1 MIEDDELRNLY
12 KASSEERLQK
22 LEVGLLHLEERPDDE
37 AVLETLRHELHSL
50 KGDSRSLGQAD
61 IAAFTEQIEGV
72 VKHIQQREVQLTLG
86 LSNYLY
92 QGVDAIAQ
100 LVDEAITGESRQIDL
115 THISEQLLAA
125 VAAISE
131 PKVPQPEAALPLQPS
146 RPVPTL
152 LEDDELREIYQ
163 ITSQRRLQ
171 NLKLGLVQLSKQSTD
186 ATTLE
191 HLRREIHS
199 LKGDSKAVELETV
212 AGLAEQLETLF
223 KAIQRQEIQFNAVL
237 NDRLEQSLEAVAQ
250 LVHEAVT
257 GEPSAANIPQVL
269 EGLAQAMLDNSAP
282 QQNPAPE
289 THDASPVASVGEDAE
304 LYEIYRTTS
313 EERLQRLEAGLLR
326 LEQQPQNA
334 ATLADLLREVHSLKG
349 DSRSAGI
356 DTVETLTHAIEE
368 VLGGIQR
375 REVALTPALG
385 DQLFQGLTA
394 IAQLIQAALTNTP
407 GTINLTQLL
416 SELAQ
421 AVPSPIASTEP
432 AIESGVA
439 DVMIQDVPSLALSD
453 PQQIDTIR
461 VPTRDLDTL
470 MNQVEELIATRIQ
483 IDQSMIQMK
492 QFTTL
497 WDEWKTSRSQGQ
509 QVTVP
514 ASNAYEGQLETLI
527 DRLRRSA
534 QESSTK
540 LDFITETLGDRIR
553 TLRMLPLASL
563 FQSFARVVRD
573 LGRQQSKEVQLI
585 IEGGDITADKRILE
599 EMKDALMH
607 LIRNSIDHGIEAS
620 DDRAKLGKPRLAT
633 IWLRGYQTSN
643 SIVIEVADDGR
654 GLNLEHIKQTAIKRR
669 LYSPQELEAMAPI
682 QLYDLIFAPGFST
695 RTFITEL
702 SGRGVGLDVVRT
714 KVDRLKGTIQVNS
727 TPNQGCTFRLQLST
741 NLTTA
746 NVMLLEVHG
755 IIHALP
761 IEFLQ
766 TSLLISPDDI
776 VTVDGQDTL
785 TIDGQDIRIAQ
796 LADVLELSSSPAYA
810 TVAKV
815 NPQHSDRQPC
825 LLLRVGEEVGGFLV
839 DRLLTMQEVILKP
852 QSPLLKRVR
861 NVMGATILGTGDVCM
876 ILNPV
881 DLLKSLQRSTSL
893 ASAID
898 LRTITQRKRVI
909 LLVEDSPPVRIQEK
923 RLFESAG
930 YEVVIAID
938 GLDGYK
944 QLRSHTV
951 DAVVSDVEMPNLD
964 GLSLTT
970 KIRQHAEY
978 AQLPIILVTTLS
990 GDEDRSRG
998 AAAGA
1003 DAYIIKGKFN
1013 QEVLLETLERLI

>member
-1 MIEDDELRNLY
+1 MMIEDDELRHLY

-50 KGDSRSLGQAD
+50 KGDSRSLGQTD
-61 IAAFTEQIEGV
+61 IAAFTEQIENV

-100 LVDEAITGESRQIDL
+100 LVDEAITGESRRVDL
-115 THISEQLLAA
+115 TQISEQLLAA

-131 PKVPQPEAALPLQPS
+131 PSTTPQPEAALPLQPS
-146 RPVPTL
+146 QPIPTL

-163 ITSQRRLQ
+163 ATSQKRLQ
-171 NLKLGLVQLSKQSTD
+171 NLKLGLIQLDKQPTD
-186 ATTLE
+186 EMALE
-191 HLRREIHS
+191 QLRREIHS
-199 LKGDSKAVELETV
+199 LKGDSRAVELETV
-212 AGLAEQLETLF
+212 ASLAQQLETIF
-223 KAIQRQEIQFNAVL
+223 KAIQRHEIPFDAVL
-237 NDRLEQSLEAVAQ
+237 HDHLEQSLEAAVQ

-257 GEPSAANIPQVL
+257 GEPSQANIAQVL
-269 EGLAQAMLDNSAP
+269 DSLAQAMPDGSAS
-282 QQNPAPE
+282 QQSPAPE
-289 THDASPVASVGEDAE
+289 THDASPVAAIGEDAE

-326 LEQQPQNA
+326 LEQQPQDA
-334 ATLADLLREVHSLKG
+334 ATLADLLREAHSLKG

-375 REVALTPALG
+375 REVDLTPALG
-385 DQLFQGLTA
+385 DQLFQSLTA
-394 IAQLIQAALTNTP
+394 IAQLIQAALTGIP
-407 GTINLTQLL
+407 SSINLAQLL
-416 SELAQ
+416 NELAQ
-421 AVPSPIASTEP
+421 AVPSPIVSTEP
-432 AIESGVA
+432 VIESAVA
-439 DVMIQDVPSLALSD
+439 DVMIQDVPSLTIND

-497 WDEWKTSRSQGQ
+497 WDEWKTNRSQGQ

-514 ASNAYEGQLETLI
+514 TSNAYEGQLETLI

-553 TLRMLPLASL
+553 TLRMLPLASI
-563 FQSFARVVRD
+563 FQLFARVVRD

-607 LIRNSIDHGIEAS
+607 LIRNSIDHGIEAP
-620 DDRAKLGKPRLAT
+620 DDRARLGKPRLAT

-669 LYSPQELEAMAPI
+669 LYSPQELETMAPA

-702 SGRGVGLDVVRT
+702 SGRGVGAGCRAHEG
-714 KVDRLKGTIQVNS
+714 RSPERYNS
-727 TPNQGCTFRLQLST
+727 
-741 NLTTA
+741 
-746 NVMLLEVHG
+746 
-755 IIHALP
+755 
-761 IEFLQ
+761 
-766 TSLLISPDDI
+766 DD
-776 VTVDGQDTL
+776 L
-785 TIDGQDIRIAQ
+785 CA
-796 LADVLELSSSPAYA
+796 
-810 TVAKV
+810 
-815 NPQHSDRQPC
+815 
-825 LLLRVGEEVGGFLV
+825 
-839 DRLLTMQEVILKP
+839 
-852 QSPLLKRVR
+852 
-861 NVMGATILGTGDVCM
+861 
-876 ILNPV
+876 
-881 DLLKSLQRSTSL
+881 
-893 ASAID
+893 
-898 LRTITQRKRVI
+898 
-909 LLVEDSPPVRIQEK
+909 
-923 RLFESAG
+923 
-930 YEVVIAID
+930 
-938 GLDGYK
+938 
-944 QLRSHTV
+944 
-951 DAVVSDVEMPNLD
+951 
-964 GLSLTT
+964 
-970 KIRQHAEY
+970 
-978 AQLPIILVTTLS
+978 
-990 GDEDRSRG
+990 RSRLYLP
-998 AAAGA
+998 AS
-1003 DAYIIKGKFN
+1003 
-1013 QEVLLETLERLI
+1013 T